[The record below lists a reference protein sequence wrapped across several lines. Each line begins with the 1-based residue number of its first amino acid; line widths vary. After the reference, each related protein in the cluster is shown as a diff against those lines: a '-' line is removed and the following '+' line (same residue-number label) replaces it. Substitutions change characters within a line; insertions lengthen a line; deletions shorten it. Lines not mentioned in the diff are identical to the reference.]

1 MIAPGQVGSALERI
15 DPRDRELLALSLR
28 RRVPDESLA
37 LMYDVE
43 PSEVARR
50 RAAAIERLAKEL
62 GVKRG
67 ADLGAVL
74 KALLEEETWSAGEPA
89 PGAEFAG
96 AQASPGAPPTVPA
109 GDASTEASAEAPA
122 PPADAS
128 AEASS
133 PTGAAD
139 GSADTSPVAPPA
151 PAPAETSPAARP
163 PPATG
168 PSRPRPGRAPETVWA
183 AGERSR
189 PRVPHLAFALFGLGL
204 VALAGAGGLVAITEL
219 GDEGQASPGGSDS
232 GDGTRVFIPAREGPA
247 AAPFPS
253 DPEDASC
260 YPRAHAYG
268 RTPIYRKPEGKPFA
282 RLEARTEWG
291 TPRVLG
297 VIERDGDWL
306 AVQAPEL
313 ANEDIAWMR
322 GSDARVDCVRWS
334 LHVDL
339 SRRKLYVRQD
349 GHTERSFSVGVGRRG
364 NPTPRGRFSVTDKL
378 RVTDRDSPYG
388 CCVVAL
394 TGHQTRLP
402 ASWPGGDRL
411 AVHATTDLASIGR
424 PASLGCLRLTTG
436 EARWLIET
444 IPVGAPMFI
453 SS

>member
-37 LMYDVE
+37 LMYDIE
-43 PSEVARR
+43 PPEVARR
-50 RAAAIERLAKEL
+50 RAGAIERLAAEL
-62 GVKRG
+62 GVQRG

-89 PGAEFAG
+89 LGMEFGA
-96 AQASPGAPPTVPA
+96 ASEGPPPRPAEASAEAPSPEAPVPA
-109 GDASTEASAEAPA
+109 GDAS
-122 PPADAS
+122 
-128 AEASS
+128 
-133 PTGAAD
+133 
-139 GSADTSPVAPPA
+139 
-151 PAPAETSPAARP
+151 AETPAGAETP
-163 PPATG
+163 PTAPT
-168 PSRPRPGRAPETVWA
+168 PPRPTHAPETVWA

-219 GDEGQASPGGSDS
+219 GGEGQASPGGSDS
-232 GDGTRVFIPAREGPA
+232 GDGTRLFIPAREGPA

-260 YPRAHAYG
+260 YPRAHAQG
-268 RTPIYRKPEGKPFA
+268 RTPIYRKPGGKPFTK
-282 RLEARTEWG
+282 LDARTEWG

-313 ANEDIAWMR
+313 ANEEIAWMR
-322 GSDARVDCVRWS
+322 AADARVDCVRWS

-339 SRRKLYVRQD
+339 SRRMLYARQD
-349 GHTERSFSVGVGRRG
+349 GHTERKFSVGVGRRG

-394 TGHQTRLP
+394 TGHQTHLP

-411 AVHATTDLASIGR
+411 AVHATTDLASIGK
-424 PASLGCLRLTTG
+424 PASLGCLRLSTG
-436 EARWLIET
+436 EARWLLET

-453 SS
+453 GS